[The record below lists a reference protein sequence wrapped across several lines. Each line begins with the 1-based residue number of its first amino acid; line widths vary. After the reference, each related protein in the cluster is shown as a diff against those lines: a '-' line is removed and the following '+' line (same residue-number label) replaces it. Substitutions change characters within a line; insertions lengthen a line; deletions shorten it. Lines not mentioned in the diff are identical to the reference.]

1 MKSFISSKSHEVK
14 STATHCI
21 LATNMNIEISWR
33 KNDEEE
39 RIPDLRLGNVFQL
52 PSRRISRIEGGLEV
66 KQTEEALC
74 AQTNLIWREMKTKC
88 ILKPNNDKKIFAL
101 SRNATH

>member
-21 LATNMNIEISWR
+21 LATNINIAISWR

-52 PSRRISRIEGGLEV
+52 PSQRISRIEGGLEV

-74 AQTNLIWREMKTKC
+74 AQTNLIWREMTTKC
-88 ILKPNNDKKIFAL
+88 ILKPNNDKKIFGL